1 MKRIV
6 TGLVAGLVLLLGGST
21 CVVAQSLDVEHFLQG
36 VAAHPVGDQAEQ
48 DHALELVQALNLAS
62 PAEVEEVL
70 PVLLQYSRPGKEI
83 RARLHSALLINSIA
97 IRPDGADLLSS
108 KAEDLSALLVDADP
122 RMQKVAVYIADYLI
136 GRPSTNNK
144 PYISALA
151 VAIQNPQTPQD
162 ACVNGIV
169 PLLTSGGG
177 DPSALRAAVEFVHR
191 DDLTAAT
198 RTELVHELPDLV
210 GLPEQVSQYLVNR
223 LDDPDLHVRAM
234 ALVSYSDS
242 IVKSRALADE
252 QKHPDP
258 RFGPDANSAMAAEA
272 VLDSK
277 TAFHIL
283 AKDRVERMA
292 HDPHED
298 PRIRA
303 LAKQALTG
311 KPGLSPN
318 YDLPPVKPITP

>member
-1 MKRIV
+1 MNRIV
-6 TGLVAGLVLLLGGST
+6 SGLVAGFVLLLGGST
-21 CVVAQSLDVEHFLQG
+21 CVLAQSLDVEHFLQG

-48 DHALELVQALNLAS
+48 DQDSKLYDALNVAS
-62 PAEVEEVL
+62 PAEVEKVL

-83 RARLHSALLINSIA
+83 RARLYSALLINSIA
-97 IRPDGADLLSS
+97 LRPDGADLLSS

-122 RMQKVAVYIADYLI
+122 RMQKVAVCITDYLI

-144 PYISALA
+144 PYLAALA
-151 VAIQNPQTPQD
+151 VAMQEPQTPQEVS
-162 ACVNGIV
+162 VNIV
-169 PLLTSGGG
+169 SLLLSLKRD
-177 DPSALRAAVEFVHR
+177 DPAAMKPVVDFLHR
-191 DDLTAAT
+191 DDLTVST
-198 RTELVHELPDLV
+198 RTELVHELPNLI

-242 IVKSRALADE
+242 IGMSRALADE
-252 QKHPDP
+252 QRHPDP
-258 RFGPDANSAMAAEA
+258 RLGPDGAAGIAAEA

-303 LAKQALTG
+303 LAKDALTG

-318 YDLPPVKPITP
+318 YDLPPVKPAK